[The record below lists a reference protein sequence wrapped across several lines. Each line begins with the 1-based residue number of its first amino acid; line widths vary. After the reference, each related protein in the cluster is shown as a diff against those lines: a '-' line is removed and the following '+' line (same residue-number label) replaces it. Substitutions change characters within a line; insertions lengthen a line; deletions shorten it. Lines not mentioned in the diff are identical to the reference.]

1 MTSRINTR
9 FTLMALML
17 ASGAISAPPS
27 LAKSLKPAVVAT
39 PAASLRTTI
48 DGHFARYRYTDIRN
62 IPPRY
67 HEFENSPALQALF
80 DRAGGGLD
88 YDVYCGCQEYE
99 EDKFRYTILSTKING
114 RRADVN
120 MQVFPFYND
129 DGRRITLKFLR
140 NAKGIWQ
147 VNDVIGD
154 VTDAQHHRSLQA
166 TLRAMA
172 PEALRVE

>member
-1 MTSRINTR
+1 MTKNIDSRAI
-9 FTLMALML
+9 ML
-17 ASGAISAPPS
+17 ALLLGCGGLVAPPL
-27 LAKSLKPAVVAT
+27 LAKTTKSMTAT
-39 PAASLRTTI
+39 TAATSLRTTI
-48 DGHFARYRYTDIRN
+48 EGHYARYRYTDIRN
-62 IPPRY
+62 IPTRY

-140 NAKGIWQ
+140 NAKGVWQ
-147 VNDVIGD
+147 VDDVIGD

-172 PEALRVE
+172 PGALRVE